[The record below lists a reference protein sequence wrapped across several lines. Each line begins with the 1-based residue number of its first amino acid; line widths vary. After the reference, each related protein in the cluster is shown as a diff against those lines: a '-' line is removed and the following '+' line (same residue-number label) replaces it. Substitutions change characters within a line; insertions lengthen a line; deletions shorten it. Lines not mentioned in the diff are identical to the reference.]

1 MPSSCKPWILN
12 LECFTPGCN
21 SLSPIRHL
29 AGERQGDGEGGG
41 TGRRSG
47 RVMGEEGDGSA
58 PLSHSTFHE
67 SHHPADTN
75 FSSSLASG
83 TIFFFFSKVSDE
95 ATVFTAGGPA
105 ALFCSAPWT
114 ARWGWDRGPRR
125 DLEKGTWSA
134 LLGVQSKAGRQGEGK
149 LGGGRAGLGLTL
161 GLGG

>member
-1 MPSSCKPWILN
+1 MGKEEGL
-12 LECFTPGCN
+12 
-21 SLSPIRHL
+21 
-29 AGERQGDGEGGG
+29 GGG
-41 TGRRSG
+41 VGELWGRR
-47 RVMGEEGDGSA
+47 VMALRLYPTPPSTSPTTQLTPTSLPPWQVA
-58 PLSHSTFHE
+58 PC
-67 SHHPADTN
+67 
-75 FSSSLASG
+75 
-83 TIFFFFSKVSDE
+83 FFFFSKVSDE

-134 LLGVQSKAGRQGEGK
+134 LLGVQSKAGSQGEGK